1 MTIPA
6 AGDTSRAGET
16 RLTGETTPAGETTP
30 ELSELGEAA
39 GAIDTTEPD
48 EASAAVEP
56 LPSWIDATV
65 AKASGAIGG
74 PWGRHAGNSGWWSPI
89 RVLLLLA
96 SITLVLGF
104 VQKSPCASGNW
115 TSNLQYTHACYS
127 DVIPLWS
134 TERFDVHAVP
144 YRDQVNEYPV
154 LTGAFMYVT
163 ALLTYAVHNIVP
175 NNAESSLFGLLTA
188 LLLTACALLAVAAT
202 AQAAGRRPY
211 DAAIF
216 ALSPLLVFHA
226 FTNWDLL
233 AITFA
238 SCALWAWSRRQPA
251 LAGVLIGLGTAA
263 KLYPVL
269 LLLPI
274 VVLAIRTRRYRPAAW
289 ATGAAAAAWLVVNLP
304 IAIAYNTGW
313 RGFFDFN
320 MERSTEADTLW
331 YIIHHAITAGFDP
344 SYQDW
349 KPPGLLVAV
358 VVLLGLAA
366 VAAVGLLAP
375 RKPRVAQ
382 LAFLAVAIF
391 LLTSKIWS
399 RQYSLWLLPLLALAR
414 PRWRAALLWQF
425 SEIAVWISFL
435 LWLMGTNNK
444 GIDYGPLMT
453 LVLVR
458 DAALIALMGL
468 VVRDILRPEHD
479 VVRRHGLDDPGGG
492 VFDGARDYWAD
503 GFALRSYR
511 ERAAAR
517 ALVRAEASATARAQA
532 RDDSS
537 ADSRA
542 DFKNPMSSD

>member
-1 MTIPA
+1 MTTPE
-6 AGDTSRAGET
+6 AGET
-16 RLTGETTPAGETTP
+16 VPPP
-30 ELSELGEAA
+30 ELPTS
-39 GAIDTTEPD
+39 P
-48 EASAAVEP
+48 SAPEIEQP
-56 LPSWIDATV
+56 PPSWIDTTV
-65 AKASGAIGG
+65 AKATGALGG

-89 RVLLLLA
+89 RVLLALA

-104 VQKSPCASGNW
+104 AQKSPCASGNW

-163 ALLTYAVHNIVP
+163 ALLTYAVHHLLP
-175 NNAESSLFGLLTA
+175 DNAESSLFGMLTS
-188 LLLTACALLAVAAT
+188 LLLAACALLAVAAT

-216 ALSPLLVFHA
+216 AVSPLLVFHA

-233 AITFA
+233 AIALA

-274 VVLAIRTRRYRPAAW
+274 VVLAIRTRRYRPAVW
-289 ATGAAAAAWLVVNLP
+289 AVGAAAAAWLVVNLP

-320 MERSTEADTLW
+320 VERSTEADTLW
-331 YIIHHAITAGFDP
+331 YIVHHLATAGLDP

-349 KPPGLLVAV
+349 KPPGLLVAIV
-358 VVLLGLAA
+358 VMLGLAA
-366 VAAVGLLAP
+366 VAAVGLLAR

-391 LLTSKIWS
+391 LLTTKIWS
-399 RQYSLWLLPLLALAR
+399 RQYSLWLLPLVALAR

-453 LVLVR
+453 VVLIR

-479 VVRRHGLDDPGGG
+479 VVRQHGLDDPGGG
-492 VFDGARDYWAD
+492 VFDNVRDYWAD
-503 GFALRSYR
+503 GFALRAYR

-517 ALVRAEASATARAQA
+517 AQVRYEASADARAQA
-532 RDDSS
+532 RADSDEDGPADAS

-542 DFKNPMSSD
+542 DFKKPMSSD